1 MKNKKQT
8 AKEKV
13 EKSYSYDEFV
23 RKFYPNQERHLD
35 RFDQSPKQFGKSLAE
50 DAVKTIRTHLSHR

>member
-8 AKEKV
+8 EKRQN

-23 RKFYPNQERHLD
+23 REFYPNQERQSK
-35 RFDQSPKQFGKSLAE
+35 RFEQSPKEFGKTLAE
-50 DAVKTIRTHLSHR
+50 DAVRSIREHLSHR

>member
-8 AKEKV
+8 EKRRT

-23 RKFYPNQERHLD
+23 REFYPNQERQTK
-35 RFDQSPKQFGKSLAE
+35 RFEQNPREFGKTLAE
-50 DAVKTIRTHLSHR
+50 DAVKTIREHLSHR